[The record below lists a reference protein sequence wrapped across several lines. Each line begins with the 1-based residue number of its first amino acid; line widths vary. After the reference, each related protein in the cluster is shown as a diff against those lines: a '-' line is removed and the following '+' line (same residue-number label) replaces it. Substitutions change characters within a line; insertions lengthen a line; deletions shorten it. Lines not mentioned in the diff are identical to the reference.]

1 VIVGGEGDGSAVCDP
16 LPDLPASV
24 DLLHPYL
31 VYGDNQPVT
40 GGSKCSDGAARGRP
54 AGEHGNG
61 DSNAPAH
68 KSTGGGPTA
77 SETSGGSDDLEFSCV
92 SLTSSDVRC
101 NQMPPAHLQRGGG
114 II

>member
-1 VIVGGEGDGSAVCDP
+1 MIVGSEGDESAVCDP

-31 VYGDNQPVT
+31 VYGDNQAGT
-40 GGSKCSDGAARGRP
+40 GGSKCSDGAAGGRP
-54 AGEHGNG
+54 AGAHGNG
-61 DSNAPAH
+61 DSDAPAH
-68 KSTGGGPTA
+68 KSTGGGLTA
-77 SETSGGSDDLEFSCV
+77 LEKSGGSDDLEFSCV

-101 NQMPPAHLQRGGG
+101 TQMPPAHLQTGGG